1 MGNSDSNENK
11 KTTKGIVRM
20 RFRDLR
26 NGVEKVMDS
35 NDGTVKMKKA
45 EWVMMQSVFTTLAT
59 LWADMCK
66 TNGWVGKTDTDV
78 TADLND
84 TASKCKDMTLTDKER
99 KAKADQMNDLMAQ
112 MAALQQQMSDL

>member
-26 NGVEKVMDS
+26 NGVEKVMDA
-35 NDGTVKMKKA
+35 NDGTVIMKKA

-59 LWADMCK
+59 LWTDMCK

-78 TADLND
+78 TADLTD
-84 TASKCKDMTLTDKER
+84 TATKCKDMTLTKAER
-99 KAKADQMNDLMAQ
+99 KAKADAMNVLMQQ
-112 MAALQQQMSDL
+112 MADLQQQINDL

>member
-26 NGVEKVMDS
+26 NGVEKVMDG
-35 NDGTVKMKKA
+35 NDGTVKMKKD

-78 TADLND
+78 TADLKD
-84 TASKCKDMTLTDKER
+84 TASKCKDMTMTKAER
-99 KAKADQMNDLMAQ
+99 KAKADAMTDLMQQ
-112 MAALQQQMSDL
+112 MADLQQQMDNL